1 MGILLAMMAILIG
14 LQGVRRREDF
24 TVWGSSKHYVF
35 SRRSPPKSLPS
46 GVEFLDDDINVF
58 VSQLRA
64 PKGKNIWLMGGGTL
78 IASFLDASAID
89 EFIISV
95 VPTFIGDGVPL
106 IAPRHRDISL
116 VLKSAKRFP
125 DGVVQLHYVVGKEPN

>member
-89 EFIISV
+89 HVHWRRGSADCTE
-95 VPTFIGDGVPL
+95 
-106 IAPRHRDISL
+106 APRHL
-116 VLKSAKRFP
+116 VGSKVSQTIP
-125 DGVVQLHYVVGKEPN
+125 